1 MQPSLSSPGFEKDGE
16 MTDLT
21 IPMLGLNDG
30 TALPALG
37 FGTYRLY
44 RSQAV
49 TSVSDAL
56 EQGYRLIDTAVNYR
70 NESEV
75 GRAVAEASMDADTI
89 VVTTKIPGR
98 DHGYD
103 ATMRSYEGSV
113 ERLGR
118 VDLYLIHW
126 PNPRH
131 ERYVDTWR
139 AMVDLKQQGKV
150 RSIGVSNF
158 TQQHLRDITDAT
170 GVAPA
175 VNQVEMHPHFP
186 QAELRRF
193 HDELG
198 IVTESWS
205 PFGEASSF
213 SEPAII
219 EPAKK
224 YERTPAQIVMRWHV
238 QLGAVPLPKSGDPK
252 RRHENAD
259 VFDFSLTEAELAAI
273 TDLGRPDG
281 RLWGGDPNTNE
292 EM

>member
-1 MQPSLSSPGFEKDGE
+1 MNH
-16 MTDLT
+16 LT
-21 IPMLGLNDG
+21 IPTVSLNDG
-30 TALPALG
+30 TSLPALG

-44 RSQAV
+44 GSGAV
-49 TSVSDAL
+49 ASVTDAL

-75 GRAVAEASMDADTI
+75 GRAVAEVGVDADTI

-103 ATMRSYEGSV
+103 ATMRSFEGSV

-139 AMVDLKQQGKV
+139 AMVDLQRQGRV

-158 TQQHLRDITDAT
+158 TEQHLREITDAT

-175 VNQVEMHPHFP
+175 VNQVEMHPQFP
-186 QAELRRF
+186 QTELRRF
-193 HDELG
+193 HHELG
-198 IVTESWS
+198 IVTESWT
-205 PFGEASSF
+205 PFGEARSF
-213 SEPAII
+213 TEPAVT
-219 EPAKK
+219 EPAGK
-224 YERTPAQIVMRWHV
+224 YGRTPAQIVMRWHV

-252 RRHENAD
+252 RRNENAH
-259 VFDFSLTEAELAAI
+259 VFDFSLTEPEVAAI
-273 TDLGRPDG
+273 TALGRPAG
-281 RLWGGDPNTNE
+281 RLWGGDPKINE